1 MTQGTTKGVPI
12 DTDPTLAA
20 NSNNLV
26 CSQAAIKT
34 YVDVT
39 IAGDALPVTATA
51 NQILQSQSLAAPVW
65 STATY
70 PSTAGTV
77 GNVLTS
83 DGTNFVSSP
92 NTGGAN
98 QSTVLF
104 LMGG

>member
-1 MTQGTTKGVPI
+1 MTQGSTKGVPI

-20 NSNNLV
+20 NSDQLV
-26 CSQAAIKT
+26 CSQKAIKT

-51 NQILQSQSLAAPVW
+51 NQVLLSQNLAAPVW

-70 PSTAGTV
+70 PATAGTI

-92 NTGGAN
+92 NTGGA
-98 QSTVLF
+98 SVSSVLF